1 MEVKYEKNQL
11 EEVENIRDEYCRRE
25 ESDLEKL
32 KKLDAGVKRPA
43 VISAITV
50 GTAGT
55 LVLGTGLCICLGAI
69 GSQSLLPLGVV
80 LGVVGIAVAVCG
92 WFIYRAV
99 LKARKRKY
107 SQEII
112 TLSDKI
118 LGENA

>member
-1 MEVKYEKNQL
+1 M
-11 EEVENIRDEYCRRE
+11 
-25 ESDLEKL
+25 
-32 KKLDAGVKRPA
+32 
-43 VISAITV
+43 
-50 GTAGT
+50 
-55 LVLGTGLCICLGAI
+55 LGTGLCICLGAI